1 MLRCFWQPVV
11 VSNSQFRGR
20 LFEASTPCYPSFVR
34 AILIWV
40 ADNGYARLLERYQ
53 YNPVAKRKIVLVAN
67 GHVAR
72 EVAALNF
79 ETIRFPRI
87 FRDLNSEWNQETH
100 RPSVLRCS
108 LTPED
113 GSVIEP
119 GRAIPTRPTLSNA
132 TEALPLLPA
141 RQRPKVANGSPTPRA
156 PRQLPLPPVPGP
168 SVRQPAQVLKQPL
181 ATVTPLST
189 DTVCLRMVVP
199 GLDRAAQ
206 TFRNGSPK
214 LALRSFPVDTVWLP
228 FSKKAKQRVI
238 SGKGVPP
245 DFDSLD

>member
-1 MLRCFWQPVV
+1 M

-87 FRDLNSEWNQETH
+87 FRDLNSEFNQET
-100 RPSVLRCS
+100 RTPSVLRCS
-108 LTPED
+108 LTPEH

-119 GRAIPTRPTLSNA
+119 GRAIPTHPTVSTA
-132 TEALPLLPA
+132 GEAQPLLPA
-141 RQRPKVANGSPTPRA
+141 RQRPKASNGSPMPRLA
-156 PRQLPLPPVPGP
+156 KQLPLPPVPAT

-181 ATVTPLST
+181 AIVTPLST
-189 DTVCLRMVVP
+189 DTFCLRMVVP

-214 LALRSFPVDTVWLP
+214 TVLRSFPMDTVWLP

-238 SGKGVPP
+238 SGKGAPP
-245 DFDSLD
+245 DFESLD